1 MAHFTQDYLDFFKEL
16 AANNNKDWF
25 HGNKKRYEASVKK
38 PFEEFV
44 QDIINRTSELDDRFA
59 GEAKKAV
66 FRIYRDVRFSNDK
79 TPFKTHFGMS
89 FSRQKPAFRGGYY
102 IHIQP
107 GGSFIATGFWDPSKE
122 DLLRI
127 RKELET
133 DADELRTL
141 MAAENFKKAWGN
153 LEGEEVK
160 TAPKGFSKEGAN
172 IDLVRKKQYLFI
184 QNFTDEEVL
193 APDFMTQV
201 LDRFVKI
208 RPFFDYMSSVLTTDL
223 NGVSLL

>member
-1 MAHFTQDYLDFFKEL
+1 MQVQINPDIFNFFNSLKTNNNREWFDAQKPRFKALEKEFKEIGVAL
-16 AANNNKDWF
+16 QSKLNETDSIDQLK
-25 HGNKKRYEASVKK
+25 
-38 PFEEFV
+38 
-44 QDIINRTSELDDRFA
+44 L
-59 GEAKKAV
+59 

>member
-1 MAHFTQDYLDFFKEL
+1 MQVQINPDIFIFFSSLKTNNNREWFDAQKPRFKALEKEFKEIGVAL
-16 AANNNKDWF
+16 QSKLNETDSIDQLK
-25 HGNKKRYEASVKK
+25 
-38 PFEEFV
+38 
-44 QDIINRTSELDDRFA
+44 L
-59 GEAKKAV
+59 

-89 FSRQKPAFRGGYY
+89 FSRQKPALRGGYY
-102 IHIQP
+102 IHVQP

>member
-1 MAHFTQDYLDFFKEL
+1 MQVQINPDIFIFFSSLKTNNNREWFDAQKPRFKALEKEFKEIGVAL
-16 AANNNKDWF
+16 QSKLNETDSIDQLK
-25 HGNKKRYEASVKK
+25 
-38 PFEEFV
+38 
-44 QDIINRTSELDDRFA
+44 L
-59 GEAKKAV
+59 

-89 FSRQKPAFRGGYY
+89 FSRQKPALRGGYY

>member
-1 MAHFTQDYLDFFKEL
+1 MQVQINPDIFIFFSSLKTNNNREWFDAQKPRFKALEKEFKEIGVAL
-16 AANNNKDWF
+16 QSKLNETDSIDQLK
-25 HGNKKRYEASVKK
+25 
-38 PFEEFV
+38 
-44 QDIINRTSELDDRFA
+44 L
-59 GEAKKAV
+59 

-89 FSRQKPAFRGGYY
+89 FSRQKPALRGGYY

-172 IDLVRKKQYLFI
+172 IDLVRKTILIYSKLH
-184 QNFTDEEVL
+184 
-193 APDFMTQV
+193 
-201 LDRFVKI
+201 
-208 RPFFDYMSSVLTTDL
+208 
-223 NGVSLL
+223 

>member
-1 MAHFTQDYLDFFKEL
+1 MQVQINPDIFNFFSSLKTNNNREWFDAQKPRFKALEKEFKEIGVAL
-16 AANNNKDWF
+16 QSKLNETDSIDQLK
-25 HGNKKRYEASVKK
+25 
-38 PFEEFV
+38 
-44 QDIINRTSELDDRFA
+44 L
-59 GEAKKAV
+59 

-89 FSRQKPAFRGGYY
+89 FSRQKPALRGGYY

-141 MAAENFKKAWGN
+141 MATENFKKAWGN

>member
-1 MAHFTQDYLDFFKEL
+1 MQVQINPDIFNFFSSLKTNNNREWFDAQKPRFKALEKEFKEIGVAL
-16 AANNNKDWF
+16 QSKLNETDSIDQLK
-25 HGNKKRYEASVKK
+25 
-38 PFEEFV
+38 
-44 QDIINRTSELDDRFA
+44 L
-59 GEAKKAV
+59 